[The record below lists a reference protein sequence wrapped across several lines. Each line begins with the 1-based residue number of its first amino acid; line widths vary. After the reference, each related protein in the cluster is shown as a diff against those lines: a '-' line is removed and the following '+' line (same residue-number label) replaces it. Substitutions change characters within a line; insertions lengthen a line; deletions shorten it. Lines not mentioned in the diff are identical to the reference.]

1 MNSESIREELNY
13 SVPKY
18 QLATIYRGLK
28 RLSKHI
34 HKLPFYMTQE
44 NKRNY
49 GDTLIQNMLQCFKDY
64 IIAFDFQDVRPH
76 HYKQLVGDIHV
87 ITTLMDEVLDE
98 HVLIPQK
105 HAVDKDGKTVY
116 NKQDKLVIQIYDEIG
131 KIDTDISKWRTSAI
145 GSKSNQ

>member
-1 MNSESIREELNY
+1 MDY
-13 SVPKY
+13 TVPKY
-18 QLATIYRGLK
+18 QLASIYKGLK
-28 RLSKHI
+28 RLSRLI
-34 HKLPFYMTQE
+34 HKLPFYMTKE

-87 ITTLMDEVLDE
+87 MMTLMDEVVDE
-98 HVLIPQK
+98 HILVPQK
-105 HAVDKDGKTVY
+105 HTLDNNGKMVY

-131 KIDTDISKWRTSAI
+131 KIDTDISKWRASAI
-145 GSKSNQ
+145 SGKSGQ